1 MNMKLNLKTIYFLL
15 LIGLFTQACQ
25 VKWITDYDSEMVN
38 EIVEVAKDV
47 DSYYAKL
54 LSLTDD
60 NGEIQFT
67 EEYPRKSFEAFYQ
80 DIDSD
85 LYGIM
90 LKNQSKSLNT
100 YSTEISKSILQNY
113 WRKYKGDL
121 NSKETILQIHR
132 NNFTKNFEALLKAE
146 KAKNETN

>member
-1 MNMKLNLKTIYFLL
+1 MKLQLKTIYLPF
-15 LIGLFTQACQ
+15 LIGLVTQACQ

-38 EIVEVAKDV
+38 EIVEVAQDV

-54 LSLTDD
+54 LALTNED
-60 NGEIQFT
+60 GEIQFT
-67 EEYPRKSFEAFYQ
+67 EQYPRKSFEAFYQ

-100 YSTEISKSILQNY
+100 YSTEISKSILQDY

-121 NSKETILQIHR
+121 DSKETILLIHR